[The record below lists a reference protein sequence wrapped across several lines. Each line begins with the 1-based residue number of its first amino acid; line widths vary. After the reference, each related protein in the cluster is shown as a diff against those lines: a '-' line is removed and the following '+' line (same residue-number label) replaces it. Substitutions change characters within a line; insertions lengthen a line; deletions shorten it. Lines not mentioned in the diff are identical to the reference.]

1 MLSAHS
7 KRQSKGSGRGKKK
20 TMKYFILVLI
30 AGFGCTALAANQ
42 QVSETPQQLL
52 QQILQQQQQQQTI
65 NKQREARF
73 LKEKAQQAKLL
84 AEAKAALAKAQTE
97 NEKLQQTFDEQAET
111 LITLK
116 RTLKQRS
123 GHLGELFG
131 QVRQLAND
139 VQTTLQQSLITAQ
152 YPERIA
158 QLRSLSET
166 KQLPTTQ
173 ELRQLWYELQR
184 EMTASGE
191 IVSFSAPVIRTGG
204 QSETEQVTRVG
215 SFNVV
220 TNQGYL
226 RYVPEGPLQLL
237 ASQPSASTLDRLNGW
252 LQAKTTVAPLTI
264 DPTQGDVLNILQ
276 QQPTWIERWQQGGV
290 VGMIIGALGVIG
302 MLLGIGRLLQLMF
315 IQRNVK
321 QQLSQPKV
329 PQQNNPLGRVLAVYQ
344 QQQARNLEQ
353 LELCLDEAIMHE
365 VPKLERW
372 QGTVKLLA
380 GVAPLM
386 GLLGTVT
393 GMIVTFQT
401 ITLFGTGDPKL
412 MAAGISQAL
421 ITTVL
426 GLIAA
431 IPLLFLHTAISSRSK
446 ALIQVLDKQAAGLLA
461 QQFIQDHSATTTQRE
476 A

>member
-1 MLSAHS
+1 
-7 KRQSKGSGRGKKK
+7 
-20 TMKYFILVLI
+20 MKYLLLVLM
-30 AGFGCTALAANQ
+30 AGLGCTGLAADQ
-42 QVSETPQQLL
+42 QVPETPQQLL

-65 NKQREARF
+65 NLQRETAF
-73 LKEKAQQAKLL
+73 LKAKAQQAKLL
-84 AEAKAALAKAQTE
+84 AEAKAALAQTQAE
-97 NEKLQQTFDEQAET
+97 NEKLQQTFDEQAES
-111 LITLK
+111 LISLK
-116 RTLKQRS
+116 KTLKQRS

-152 YPERIA
+152 YPKRIT
-158 QLRSLSET
+158 QLRPLSET

-173 ELRQLWYELQR
+173 QLRQLWYELQR
-184 EMTASGE
+184 EMTAAGE
-191 IVSFSAPVIRTGG
+191 VTSFTVPVISEGGRT
-204 QSETEQVTRVG
+204 ETKEVTRVG

-220 TNQGYL
+220 TPQGYL
-226 RYVPEGPLQLL
+226 RYLPDGPLQML
-237 ASQPSASTLDRLNGW
+237 ASQPSSGTLAQMNDW
-252 LQAKTTVAPLTI
+252 LKSKDAIAPLTI

-276 QQPTWIERWQQGGV
+276 QQPTWVERWQQGGV
-290 VGMIIGALGVIG
+290 VGMIIGVLGTIG
-302 MLLGIGRLLQLMF
+302 MLLGIGRLLQLMM
-315 IQRNVK
+315 IQQKVK
-321 QQLSQPKV
+321 QQLAQPAA
-329 PQQNNPLGRVLAVYQ
+329 PHQNNPLGRVLAVYHQ
-344 QQQARNLEQ
+344 QQTKSLDQ

-446 ALIQVLDKQAAGLLA
+446 ALIQILDKQAAGLLA
-461 QQFIQDHSATTTQRE
+461 QQFIQDHSVVTTQRV